1 MAVQVIQEIADARE
15 LTATSRKL
23 LEQAGGMARQAKS
36 LSGPQREELETAARN
51 LVEEAKRLARLADRV
66 VKRAAS

>member
-15 LTATSRKL
+15 LTATSRTL
-23 LEQAGGMARQAKS
+23 LEQADEVARQAKS
-36 LSGPQREELETAARN
+36 LPGPQRVELEAAARN
-51 LVEEAKRLARLADRV
+51 LVAEAKRLARLADRV